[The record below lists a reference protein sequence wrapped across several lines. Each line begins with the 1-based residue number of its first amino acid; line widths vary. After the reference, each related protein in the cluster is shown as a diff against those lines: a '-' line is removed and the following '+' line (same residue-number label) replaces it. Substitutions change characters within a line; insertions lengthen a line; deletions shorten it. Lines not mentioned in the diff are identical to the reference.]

1 MMRANT
7 YFIVFG
13 KTQPGLHINFIDS
26 KLKQLKNLSVYKSF
40 NWSYNVWQQG
50 HVQVI

>member
-7 YFIVFG
+7 YCIIFG
-13 KTQPGLHINFIDS
+13 KTQPELNIVFIDS
-26 KLKQLKNLSVYKSF
+26 KFQQLKNIPVYKSF